1 MRMFGVR
8 GEILGS
14 FARVLRSTTSE
25 VCGARIIALFT
36 RARYDHSLTVERM
49 QSTYTL
55 ANLRIP
61 YGGVPRGC
69 IAESP
74 WPLGRRVVEGMA
86 TNPQKPPIT
95 CFSGVGLKHARRILA
110 RSHSTSIGGFRLRV
124 INPVTSVS
132 STSGRATPSSA
143 LRAQQVASYRSCD
156 PLPGGIPRRGI
167 KTKVK
172 TKVKPWSSWKRRF
185 RITSSGA
192 FQRKQKGKR
201 HKAFSKSPQQRMRL
215 RATRL
220 VHASLVKPM
229 RKLGFKLRS

>member
-1 MRMFGVR
+1 MRTFGAR

-25 VCGARIIALFT
+25 VCGARTMALFT
-36 RARYDHSLTVERM
+36 RARCDHSLTAERM
-49 QSTYTL
+49 QSIHML
-55 ANLRIP
+55 ANLRILH
-61 YGGVPRGC
+61 GGVPRGC
-69 IAESP
+69 KVESP
-74 WPLGRRVVEGMA
+74 LPLVRRVVECMV
-86 TNPQKPPIT
+86 TNPRKPPIT
-95 CFSGVGLKHARRILA
+95 CSSGVSLKHQRRILA
-110 RSHSTSIGGFRLRV
+110 TSRSAPTAGFQLRV
-124 INPVTSVS
+124 IHPITSVS

-143 LRAQQVASYRSCD
+143 LRALQLASYRSCD
-156 PLPGGIPRRGI
+156 PLPSGIPRRGI